1 MALGKHN
8 DKPAT
13 GKRLAAQKFEA
24 VEIDIPNQLASRDEW
39 LRHAEEV
46 YPIVQLALAN
56 CTRDDNGVTD
66 ACAKAPE
73 AMLKAL
79 EATQD
84 ALAKYQ
90 QLVELLDTGQARL
103 LVGLERAARE
113 AT

>member
-1 MALGKHN
+1 
-8 DKPAT
+8 
-13 GKRLAAQKFEA
+13 
-24 VEIDIPNQLASRDEW
+24 
-39 LRHAEEV
+39 
-46 YPIVQLALAN
+46 
-56 CTRDDNGVTD
+56 
-66 ACAKAPE
+66 
-73 AMLKAL
+73 MLKAL